1 MVEIRITYETLFDLL
16 RREKNREEL
25 QKLDDDFYD
34 QVIAYL
40 KEKQELIT
48 KKDERLFLSADKEKL
63 KIQFQ
68 NIRRI
73 VKELYEKREKKIINM
88 AVVKARTGS
97 DVIDTT
103 TLLPTEREFFEEQV
117 LVIQKYKESLLDCVL
132 SVQEIGIKTPYTA
145 SRIAAQAKVTAVS
158 DAEDTAYENSD
169 EGQSSRP
176 YESGHELSSAGEESA
191 VIDTGDDSHFS
202 VHGVS
207 GAGKQ
212 ADNSMRK
219 IKFKVSL
226 PEFMGREGEVLGPF
240 HEGEI
245 AELDGTIADL
255 LVRKGRA
262 EVF

>member
-40 KEKQELIT
+40 REKQELIS

-73 VKELYEKREKKIINM
+73 LKELYEKREKKIINM

-97 DVIDTT
+97 DVIDTS

-117 LVIQKYKESLLDCVL
+117 VIIQKYKESLLDCVL
-132 SVQEIGIKTPYTA
+132 SARDIGIKTPYTA
-145 SRIAAQAKVTAVS
+145 QKMAAQAKITAAS
-158 DAEDTAYENSD
+158 DAVDAAYNASEEGMAPADTGGLVRHIS
-169 EGQSSRP
+169 
-176 YESGHELSSAGEESA
+176 ESEEESA
-191 VIDTGDDSHFS
+191 LADSGEESHFS
-202 VHGVS
+202 VQKPSSDENGL
-207 GAGKQ
+207 
-212 ADNSMRK
+212 RK

-226 PEFMGREGEVLGPF
+226 PEFIGRAGEILGPF

-245 AELDGTIADL
+245 AELDCTIADI

-262 EVF
+262 EAF

>member
-34 QVIAYL
+34 QVISYL
-40 KEKQELIT
+40 REKQELIS

-73 VKELYEKREKKIINM
+73 VKELYEKREKKIIHM

-103 TLLPTEREFFEEQV
+103 ALLPTEREFFEEQV
-117 LVIQKYKESLLDCVL
+117 MIIQKYKESLLDCVL
-132 SVQEIGIKTPYTA
+132 AVREIDIKTPYTA
-145 SRIAAQAKVTAVS
+145 NKIAAKAKVTAAS
-158 DAEDTAYENSD
+158 DAEEAAYDDSA
-169 EGQSSRP
+169 EGMAPAQTGGLVHHSS
-176 YESGHELSSAGEESA
+176 EAEKESA
-191 VIDTGDDSHFS
+191 VVDTGEDSHFA
-202 VHGVS
+202 VQKAPE
-207 GAGKQ
+207 GADENGL
-212 ADNSMRK
+212 RK
-219 IKFKVSL
+219 VKFKVSL
-226 PEFMGREGEVLGPF
+226 PEFMGRGGEVLGPF
-240 HEGEI
+240 REGEI

>member
-40 KEKQELIT
+40 REKQETIN

-73 VKELYEKREKKIINM
+73 VKELYEKREKKVIHM

-103 TLLPTEREFFEEQV
+103 ALLPTEREFFEEQV
-117 LVIQKYKESLLDCVL
+117 IIITKYKESLLDCVL
-132 SVQEIGIKTPYTA
+132 AVREIDIKTPYTA
-145 SRIAAQAKVTAVS
+145 KKIAAQVKVTAAS
-158 DAEDTAYENSD
+158 DAADAAYDNSA
-169 EGQSSRP
+169 EGRAPPQTGNLTHQSS
-176 YESGHELSSAGEESA
+176 ESEDESA
-191 VIDTGDDSHFS
+191 VVDTGDDSHFA
-202 VHGVS
+202 VQKDHDGMDEN
-207 GAGKQ
+207 G
-212 ADNSMRK
+212 MRK
-219 IKFKVSL
+219 VKFKVSL

-255 LVRKGRA
+255 LIRKGRA
-262 EVF
+262 EAF